1 MPDSL
6 DVALNRDTAAIAPVQ
21 GSFETT
27 GTFAV
32 RLRNAGQPVHVHLRL
47 DGELA
52 RVARVEA
59 PNHYV
64 AAGGERS
71 ITVQVK
77 EGVAPV
83 GGKLKIV
90 TGYGQEATYVPVQ
103 VVDPAERDPSVTV
116 DESLSRAPTRE
127 AVEPPDESG
136 VPMGTVIPVVL
147 LAALATALAIWAA
160 VSPTLPGGEAVRIG
174 AVATL
179 VGVLLALFLLIR

>member
-6 DVALNRDTAAIAPVQ
+6 DIALNRDTEPIAPTQ

-27 GTFAV
+27 GTFTI

-47 DGELA
+47 EGELA

-77 EGVAPV
+77 EGAAPV
-83 GGKLKIV
+83 GGKCKIV
-90 TGYGQEATYVPVQ
+90 TGYGQETAYVAIQ
-103 VVDPAERDPSVTV
+103 VLDPAEHDTSVTV
-116 DESLSRAPTRE
+116 DESLAEAPARE
-127 AVEPPDESG
+127 RPEPSDGTG
-136 VPMGTVIPVVL
+136 VPMATAIPVVL

-160 VSPTLPGGEAVRIG
+160 VSPTLPGGGAVRVG